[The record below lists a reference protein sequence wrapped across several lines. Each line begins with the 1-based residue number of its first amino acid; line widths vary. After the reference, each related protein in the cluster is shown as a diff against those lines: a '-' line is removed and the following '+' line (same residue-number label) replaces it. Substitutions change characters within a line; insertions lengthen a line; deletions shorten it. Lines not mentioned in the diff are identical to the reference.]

1 MTVQTPM
8 PKSVETIPAARRW
21 FLSLPTWIRASG
33 AETNG
38 TLSLIEQVIPP
49 GFASP
54 WHVHHNEDVSF
65 YVLDGR
71 MTVVVGDRAATLNG
85 GDCCFGPRGIPHGFR
100 IEGTKPTRL
109 LLMTSGGTFAE
120 FVRETSVPAEGTA
133 PPEPNEADLPRLVA
147 VAERYG
153 LSILGPMPLL

>member
-1 MTVQTPM
+1 MTVQAPM
-8 PKSVETIPAARRW
+8 PKSVEAIPASRRW

-33 AETNG
+33 TETNG

-54 WHVHHNEDVSF
+54 WHIHHNEDESF

-85 GDCCFGPRGIPHGFR
+85 GDYGFGPRGITHGFR
-100 IEGTKPTRL
+100 IEGTKPARI

-120 FVRETSVPAEGTA
+120 FVRETSVPAEGTT
-133 PPEPNEADLPRLVA
+133 PPEPNEADLPKLVA
-147 VAERYG
+147 AAERHG
-153 LSILGPMPLL
+153 LSILGPLPIL

>member
-54 WHVHHNEDVSF
+54 WHVHHNEDESF

-85 GDCCFGPRGIPHGFR
+85 GDYGLGPRGIPHGFR

-120 FVRETSVPAEGTA
+120 FVRETSVPAEGTT